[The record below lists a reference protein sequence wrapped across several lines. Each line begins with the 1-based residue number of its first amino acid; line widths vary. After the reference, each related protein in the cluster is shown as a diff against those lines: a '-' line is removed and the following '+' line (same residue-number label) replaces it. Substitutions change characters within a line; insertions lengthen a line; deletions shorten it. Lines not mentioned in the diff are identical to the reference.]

1 MSNVK
6 EHASNAQAC
15 SCTGVRCLGM
25 GDYKF
30 VCVNITSEK
39 INLLIINLKFVDY
52 CDNVTNIK
60 QTCVVVVC
68 VDEEACE

>member
-1 MSNVK
+1 MLLKISIALLSVPVSNVK

-25 GDYKF
+25 GDYNF

-39 INLLIINLKFVDY
+39 IY
-52 CDNVTNIK
+52 
-60 QTCVVVVC
+60 
-68 VDEEACE
+68 